1 MNTTTTTARKII
13 VDGKKYT
20 VPETFPS
27 PSDLATLANIPHEAS
42 QQLVKIAKNI
52 LNAGLSFRE
61 VSDLWEK
68 AESAFFDV
76 LNLSWQEALTSYEEM
91 QADAPTAEA
100 YPSCLPELSEQDQQT
115 LERIYNDAPRF
126 RPVSK
131 EAYNQLFKGACISR
145 RGGVAWQVWG
155 ERILG
160 SMNEANRKE
169 YRGLVALIAFRAYS
183 MPSEQV
189 KGF

>member
-1 MNTTTTTARKII
+1 MNTTTNETRKII
-13 VDGKKYT
+13 VDGKKYA

-27 PSDLATLANIPHEAS
+27 PSDLATLASIPHEESNTLA
-42 QQLVKIAKNI
+42 KICRNI
-52 LNAGLSFRE
+52 LAAGLGFRE
-61 VSDLWEK
+61 MSEVWRE
-68 AESAFFDV
+68 AERYFGDV
-76 LNLSWQEALTSYEEM
+76 VGLSWQEALTSYEEM

-100 YPSCLPELSEQDQQT
+100 YPSCLSELSEQDQQT

-145 RGGVAWQVWG
+145 RGGVEWQVWG
-155 ERILG
+155 ERAKIAG
-160 SMNEANRKE
+160 WP
-169 YRGLVALIAFRAYS
+169 RGLVALIAFRAYS
-183 MPSEQV
+183 MPSEQI

>member
-1 MNTTTTTARKII
+1 MNTTTNATRKIMF
-13 VDGKKYT
+13 DGMKIT

-27 PSDLATLANIPHEAS
+27 YADILKMEVIPLEAARDF
-42 QQLVKIAKNI
+42 VKIAKA
-52 LNAGLSFRE
+52 LPFAGLTMADFCAQWARIE
-61 VSDLWEK
+61 GIFHD
-68 AESAFFDV
+68 AIG
-76 LNLSWQEALTSYEEM
+76 LSWQEALTSYEEM
-91 QADAPTAEA
+91 QADAPTAEG
-100 YPSCLPELSEQDQQT
+100 YPQCLPPASSEEVAQM
-115 LERIYNDAPRF
+115 ERIYNDAPRF

-145 RGGVAWQVWG
+145 RGGVAWKVWG

>member
-1 MNTTTTTARKII
+1 MNTKTTAARKII
-13 VDGKKYT
+13 VDGKKYA

-27 PSDLATLANIPHEAS
+27 PSDLVTLASIPHEESNTLA
-42 QQLVKIAKNI
+42 KICRNI
-52 LNAGLSFRE
+52 LVAGLGFRE
-61 VSDLWEK
+61 TCEVWRE
-68 AESAFFDV
+68 AERYFGDV
-76 LNLSWQEALTSYEEM
+76 VGLSWQEALTSYEEM

-100 YPSCLPELSEQDQQT
+100 YPSCLSELSEQDRQT

-131 EAYNQLFKGACISR
+131 EAYSQLFKGACISR

-155 ERILG
+155 ERAEIAG
-160 SMNEANRKE
+160 WP
-169 YRGLVALIAFRAYS
+169 RGLVALIAFRAYS

>member
-1 MNTTTTTARKII
+1 MNAQTAAARKII

-20 VPETFPS
+20 VPETFPD
-27 PSDLATLANIPHEAS
+27 PSDMDALASIPHEAS
-42 QQLVKIAKNI
+42 NTLAKICRNI
-52 LNAGLSFRE
+52 LVAGISFRE
-61 VSDLWEK
+61 MCEVWRE
-68 AESAFFDV
+68 AERYFGDV
-76 LNLSWQEALTSYEEM
+76 VGMSWQEAITSYEEM

-100 YPSCLPELSEQDQQT
+100 YHACLPPASSEDVAQM
-115 LERIYNDAPRF
+115 ERIYNDSPRF
-126 RPVSK
+126 RPVSR
-131 EAYNQLFKGACISR
+131 ETYNQLFKGACISR

-169 YRGLVALIAFRAYS
+169 YHGLVALIAFRAYS

>member
-1 MNTTTTTARKII
+1 MNTTTNATRKIMF
-13 VDGKKYT
+13 DGMKIT

-27 PSDLATLANIPHEAS
+27 YADILKMEVIPLEAARDFVKLAKALPF
-42 QQLVKIAKNI
+42 
-52 LNAGLSFRE
+52 AGLTMADFCAQ
-61 VSDLWEK
+61 WERIEGIFHD
-68 AESAFFDV
+68 AIG
-76 LNLSWQEALTSYEEM
+76 LSWQEALTSYEEM

-100 YPSCLPELSEQDQQT
+100 YPSCLPELSEQDQRT
-115 LERIYNDAPRF
+115 LERIYNNAPRF

-183 MPSEQV
+183 MPSERI

>member
-1 MNTTTTTARKII
+1 MNTTTNATRKIMF
-13 VDGKKYT
+13 DGMKIT

-27 PSDLATLANIPHEAS
+27 YADVLKMEAIPLEAARDF
-42 QQLVKIAKNI
+42 VKIAKT
-52 LNAGLSFRE
+52 LPFAGLTMADFCTQ
-61 VSDLWEK
+61 WERIERIFHD
-68 AESAFFDV
+68 A
-76 LNLSWQEALTSYEEM
+76 LGLSWQEAITSYEEM

-100 YPSCLPELSEQDQQT
+100 YHACLPPASSEEVAQM
-115 LERIYNDAPRF
+115 ERIYNDSPRF
-126 RPVSK
+126 RPVSR

-155 ERILG
+155 ERAEIAG
-160 SMNEANRKE
+160 WPS
-169 YRGLVALIAFRAYS
+169 GLVALIAFRAYS